1 MFRIGYGRNIMP
13 AKEDPPA
20 TRRSEVGDMANQ
32 VQQLICKAAR
42 RDRSPRMVRRLLS
55 VKLLEERGGLPQG
68 PGELPRPD
76 FARVREIAVQMERLA
91 EMIEWDRH
99 MANAV
104 LTDHMPIH
112 KAIMIMLNE
121 RGYYEGEFGAL
132 RYLADVWVQARIDPT
147 DDVRL

>member
-1 MFRIGYGRNIMP
+1 VI
-13 AKEDPPA
+13 A
-20 TRRSEVGDMANQ
+20 
-32 VQQLICKAAR
+32 L
-42 RDRSPRMVRRLLS
+42 PRMVTRLLS

-91 EMIEWDRH
+91 EMIEWDRALAH
-99 MANAV
+99 TV
-104 LTDHMPIH
+104 LSGHTPIH

-132 RYLADVWVQARIDPT
+132 RYQGDVWVQKRIDPMV
-147 DDVRL
+147 DVRR